1 MKKTMK
7 VAAIWS
13 RSEEK
18 RAEILAECEVLCK
31 VCHRKKIAIW
41 RAFQPLLGGSKH

>member
-1 MKKTMK
+1 MKKTMR

-18 RAEILAECEVLCK
+18 RAEILEGCEVLCK
-31 VCHRKKIAIW
+31 VCHRRKMAIW
-41 RAFQPLLGGSKH
+41 RAFRPLLK